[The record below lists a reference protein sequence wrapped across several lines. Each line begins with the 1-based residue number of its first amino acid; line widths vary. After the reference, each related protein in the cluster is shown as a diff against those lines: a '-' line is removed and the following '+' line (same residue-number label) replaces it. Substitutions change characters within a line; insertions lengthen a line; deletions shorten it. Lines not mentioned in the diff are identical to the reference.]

1 MKYSF
6 IRQLLQQ
13 STWFIEPQTANANAA
28 IYNGIMQG
36 LVMADETANNSS
48 FLNHKTTKGIP
59 QGKSIHVLQLKGVM
73 LREDGDCGYEGTR
86 TLANYLAKADANP
99 EVIGHILSID
109 SGGGAS
115 NSVPVLADA
124 IRKCTKPVVAH
135 VDGMMASAA
144 MYVGSYTD
152 YIIAN
157 HIHDRIGCIGT
168 MIEIEGYPNQ
178 HKSPDGRITLR
189 IYADQSTEK
198 NEEYET
204 ALSGD
209 FKLIKENLLNPV
221 NAQFVADIKANRPSV
236 TESQL
241 HGRTFFAKDVQGS
254 LIDQVGSFEDA
265 VNKVIS
271 LSNIKI
277 NQMEKVPH
285 LNMIASCAG
294 LVSVDGYVTLSDA
307 QVADIEQA
315 LALNDQ
321 INPLTD
327 KVKKST
333 TEIENLNANLTK
345 RTEELQEAQSR
356 ITELEEAL
364 AATKHNPVA
373 MPGHNGTHAPQSP
386 HESSDQEAFDI
397 AMNFINNH

>member
-36 LVMADETANNSS
+36 LVMADESPNNSAFINNKS
-48 FLNHKTTKGIP
+48 VKAIP
-59 QGKSIHVLQLKGVM
+59 QGKTVHILQLNGVM

-86 TLANYLAKADANP
+86 TLADHLAKADANP
-99 EVIGHILSID
+99 DVIGHVIAID

-115 NSVPVLADA
+115 NAVPVLAEA
-124 IRKCTKPVVAH
+124 IRNCQKPVVAH

-144 MYVGSYTD
+144 MYVGSYAD

-178 HKSPDGRITLR
+178 HKAPDGKITLR

-209 FKLIKENLLNPV
+209 FKLIKENLLNPI
-221 NAQFVADIKANRPSV
+221 NAQFIEDIKNNRPAV
-236 TESQL
+236 TDSQL
-241 HGRTFFAKDVQGS
+241 HGRTFFAKDVTGT
-254 LIDQVGSFEDA
+254 LIDQIGSFDDA
-265 VNKVIS
+265 INKVIN
-271 LSNIKI
+271 LSKITI

-285 LNMIASCAG
+285 LNMIASCAN
-294 LVSVDGYVTLSDA
+294 LVSVDGFVTLSVA
-307 QVADIEQA
+307 QIADIENA
-315 LALNDQ
+315 LAQNDS
-321 INPLTD
+321 INPLR
-327 KVKKST
+327 
-333 TEIENLNANLTK
+333 TELQTAKATIENQNEQLTK
-345 RTEELQEAQSR
+345 RADELNEAQSR
-356 ITELEEAL
+356 ITELEDALEA
-364 AATKHNPVA
+364 TRKDPVST
-373 MPGHNGTHAPQSP
+373 PGHNGAHAPQAN
-386 HESSDQEAFDI
+386 HEPSDEEAFEI
-397 AMNFINNH
+397 AMNFLNNH

>member
-178 HKSPDGRITLR
+178 HKSPDGRLTLR

-221 NAQFVADIKANRPSV
+221 NAQFVADIKTNRPSV

-373 MPGHNGTHAPQSP
+373 MPGHNGTHAPQTP
-386 HESSDQEAFDI
+386 HEPSDQEAFDI